1 MFLHRIVHHVRRQH
15 WSAIVIDL
23 LIVIAGVFIGTQ
35 VSNWNE
41 DRVTNRKA
49 ETFTRSLRSDL
60 REEAW
65 SSELLLQYNR
75 EVLANAERAVATL
88 EGKTTMSDE
97 ALLTAAYRATQYRQ
111 KGRRRSTYDELTST
125 GSIGLIRDAKLRDTA
140 MRVYTSPMW
149 DNIAREGIQSEYRR
163 DFRMSLPNDVQ
174 QAITDACGD
183 RPVPV
188 GDYAAIQNSLDYP
201 CKVDLPPA
209 TLAAAA
215 QVLRSNPALRRSL
228 RLRVADIRT
237 RLGDLTVNNKD
248 MLDALRSLAADPAP
262 ASTERGMPR

>member
-1 MFLHRIVHHVRRQH
+1 MFFRRIAAHIRNQQ

-23 LIVIAGVFIGTQ
+23 AIVIAGVFIGTQ

-49 ETFTRSLRSDL
+49 AAFAERLRSDL

-75 EVLANAERAVATL
+75 EVLVSAERAVAAL
-88 EGKTTMSDE
+88 EGNITMSDE
-97 ALLTAAYRATQYRQ
+97 ALLTNAYRATQYRQ

-125 GSIGLIRDAKLRDTA
+125 GAVGLIRDPKLRDLA
-140 MRVYTSPMW
+140 MRVYTNPMW

-163 DFRMSLPNDVQ
+163 AFRMSLPNDVQ
-174 QAITDACGD
+174 QAVAEACGD
-183 RPVPV
+183 RAVPV
-188 GDYAAIQNSLDYP
+188 GDFQAIKNSLDYP
-201 CKVDLPPA
+201 CTINLPPEQ
-209 TLAAAA
+209 LADAARS
-215 QVLRSNPALRRSL
+215 LRSNEALLPLL

-237 RLGDLTVNNKD
+237 RLFDLTVNNKD
-248 MLDALRSLAADPAP
+248 ILEGLRQVAD
-262 ASTERGMPR
+262 GNK

>member
-1 MFLHRIVHHVRRQH
+1 MFFRHLTHHVRNLH

-49 ETFTRSLRSDL
+49 AAFADRLRDDL

-75 EVLANAERAVATL
+75 EVLANAERAVVVLEDQATL
-88 EGKTTMSDE
+88 SDE
-97 ALLTAAYRATQYRQ
+97 DLLTAAYRATQYKQ
-111 KGRRRSTYDELTST
+111 KGRRRSTYEELTST
-125 GSIGLIRDAKLRDTA
+125 GTIGLIRDPQLRHTA
-140 MRVYTSPMW
+140 TRVYTSPMW

-163 DFRMSLPNDVQ
+163 EFRMSLPNDVQ
-174 QAITDACGD
+174 QAVAESCGD
-183 RPVPV
+183 RDVRV
-188 GDYAAIQNSLDYP
+188 GDFAAIHGSLDYP
-201 CKVDLPPA
+201 CKIKLPTERIA
-209 TLAAAA
+209 QAAK
-215 QVLRSNPALRRSL
+215 VLRSNAALLPLL

-237 RLGDLTVNNKD
+237 RLIDLTVNNKD
-248 MLDALRSLAADPAP
+248 ILDGLRAVAAQ
-262 ASTERGMPR
+262 PR

>member
-1 MFLHRIVHHVRRQH
+1 MILRRFAQHLREQH
-15 WSAIVIDL
+15 WTAICIEL

-49 ETFTRSLRSDL
+49 EAFAQRLRSDL

-65 SSELLLQYNR
+65 SSELLVQYNQ
-75 EVLANAERAVATL
+75 EVLANAERAVAAL
-88 EGKTTMSDE
+88 EGQAPLADE

-125 GSIGLIRDAKLRDTA
+125 GAIGLIRDRQLRDTA
-140 MRVYTSPMW
+140 MRVYTNPMW
-149 DNIAREGIQSEYRR
+149 DNIAREGIESEYRR
-163 DFRMSLPNDVQ
+163 AFRMSLPNDVQ
-174 QAITDACGD
+174 GALATSCGD

-188 GDYAAIQNSLDYP
+188 GDYAALKQSLDYP
-201 CKVDLPPA
+201 CQVDLPA
-209 TLAAAA
+209 DRIAAAA
-215 QVLRSNPALRRSL
+215 ETLRSNTSLLPLL

-237 RLGDLTVNNKD
+237 RLNDLTVNNKD
-248 MLDALRSLAADPAP
+248 ILDGLRDVAATAN
-262 ASTERGMPR
+262 